1 MLIMTKWKSCSFTT
15 DLDIYKL
22 EAGWLHSKV
31 IIEWEKKWAICL
43 SLVEHPCHFQD
54 GIVIR
59 LNPEI
64 YILWLLVQQNQ
75 EG

>member
-1 MLIMTKWKSCSFTT
+1 MLIMTKWESCSFNT
-15 DLDIYKL
+15 DLEIYEL

-31 IIEWEKKWAICL
+31 INEWEKKWAICL
-43 SLVEHPCHFQD
+43 SLEKHPCHFQD
-54 GIVIR
+54 GFAIR
-59 LNPEI
+59 LSPEI